1 MHWSYHSNPTWSYK
15 KHYRMPGN
23 KTKSEPTDGVA
34 TMTLHTDEW
43 KGDRNANY
51 ARMYH
56 QSGRVGIETVAL
68 PDSCSL
74 HQRNVLWKKISAINL
89 YRMLIRQPATG
100 GYAGIDTQHGEW
112 FILHLRRFTTLYRN
126 KKTVTFHQ
134 ELQHPCTGLYVF
146 LSWINTWNIHLV
158 DSQFMQ
164 LCFF

>member
-15 KHYRMPGN
+15 KHYRTPGN

-126 KKTVTFHQ
+126 KKNVTFHQ
-134 ELQHPCTGLYVF
+134 ELQHPCTGTLCF
-146 LSWINTWNIHLV
+146 LSWTNTPKHTFGW
-158 DSQFMQ
+158 
-164 LCFF
+164 

>member
-15 KHYRMPGN
+15 KHYRTPGN

-43 KGDRNANY
+43 KGDRSANY

-56 QSGRVGIETVAL
+56 RSGHVDIETV
-68 PDSCSL
+68 
-74 HQRNVLWKKISAINL
+74 VLGGMLTPPAKRSMGKISAINL

-112 FILHLRRFTTLYRN
+112 FILHLRRFTPLYREKIPLHSIKN
-126 KKTVTFHQ
+126 CK
-134 ELQHPCTGLYVF
+134 LALGLYDFF
-146 LSWINTWNIHLV
+146 LEQIPERYIWLIANSCIW
-158 DSQFMQ
+158 
-164 LCFF
+164 CFF